1 MIGLSC
7 LRRLWMLY
15 YQKEKI
21 PEYDA
26 VTQYRFSQGHIVGN
40 LAKELFPSG
49 ISCPED
55 FKENIVKTK
64 ELLKRKKPLFEAGLS
79 ADDLYAR
86 ADILVPAGDKWD
98 IIEVKAS
105 TQVKEEHLDDVAF
118 QKYVYEKVGLKIR
131 KCFLLHINKEF
142 VKKGP
147 IEPKMFFVQEE
158 ITEDLATDTEENIKK
173 MLEVLSH
180 SKPPQDGC
188 NLPKECIIK
197 ECWDFLPEHHVFH
210 LYRGGKRSLELY
222 QNGIHAL
229 ADIPAGF
236 KLNEKQ
242 QIQLNAVKH
251 GPHIH
256 KEKIKEFLAQLEK
269 PIYYLD
275 FETYSTAVPLFEG
288 CKPYQNIPFQFA
300 LSCDGRKE
308 GFLASG
314 KEDPRLQFLIELK
327 KVLGTSGSIVVYN
340 QGFEINRL
348 KELEENFP
356 AYKRW
361 VDEVI
366 KRVVDLLVPFREFAY
381 YHAEQ
386 NGSASIKKVLPA
398 LTGKGYEEM
407 EIAGG
412 GDASVSFLEAEF
424 GDVAEDERQ
433 KIRKDLEKYCALDAQ
448 GMKMI
453 VERLKEMTK
462 SNY

>member
-1 MIGLSC
+1 
-7 LRRLWMLY
+7 
-15 YQKEKI
+15 
-21 PEYDA
+21 
-26 VTQYRFSQGHIVGN
+26 
-40 LAKELFPSG
+40 
-49 ISCPED
+49 
-55 FKENIVKTK
+55 
-64 ELLKRKKPLFEAGLS
+64 
-79 ADDLYAR
+79 
-86 ADILVPAGDKWD
+86 
-98 IIEVKAS
+98 
-105 TQVKEEHLDDVAF
+105 
-118 QKYVYEKVGLKIR
+118 
-131 KCFLLHINKEF
+131 
-142 VKKGP
+142 
-147 IEPKMFFVQEE
+147 
-158 ITEDLATDTEENIKK
+158 
-173 MLEVLSH
+173 
-180 SKPPQDGC
+180 
-188 NLPKECIIK
+188 
-197 ECWDFLPEHHVFH
+197 
-210 LYRGGKRSLELY
+210 
-222 QNGIHAL
+222 
-229 ADIPAGF
+229 
-236 KLNEKQ
+236 
-242 QIQLNAVKH
+242 
-251 GPHIH
+251 
-256 KEKIKEFLAQLEK
+256 LEK

-300 LSCDGRKE
+300 LSCDERKE

-348 KELEENFP
+348 KELGENFP